1 MKSINSNVRLIAV
14 NRDCR
19 PGFNIYLEFSGQ
31 REYLMSHRHN
41 GLLYNMLKDGV
52 RLADLQ
58 RLRGNK
64 KLSAS
69 FYRTYGDCRGNVLES
84 MVCQL
89 LNVAD
94 EYMAE
99 KFADEMSA

>member
-1 MKSINSNVRLIAV
+1 MKSINSNIRLIAV

-41 GLLYNMLKDGV
+41 GILYNMLKDGV

-64 KLSAS
+64 KLSS
-69 FYRTYGDCRGNVLES
+69 NFYRIYGDYRGNVLDS
-84 MVCQL
+84 MVFHL
-89 LNVAD
+89 LNVVD
-94 EYMAE
+94 GYMVE